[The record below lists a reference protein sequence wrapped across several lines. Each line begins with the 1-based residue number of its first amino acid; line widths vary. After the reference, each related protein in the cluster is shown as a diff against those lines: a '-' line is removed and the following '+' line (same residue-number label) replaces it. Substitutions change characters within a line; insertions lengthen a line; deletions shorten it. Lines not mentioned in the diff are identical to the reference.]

1 MSAQQEVVIN
11 HQAVWTDHVR
21 KAVLKFLKT
30 AVVIDNDPRDNA
42 RPAPPV
48 PLAEPVTEDSGL
60 GNDAHV
66 IPAENAPITA
76 ASTSNVLDI
85 RKISDSFS
93 ENGMACAFVLPDD
106 SDDDEERIRK
116 RVVLAAKTADI
127 LVIDWHLRPKSSTLT
142 LKLLEEIAESDASEN
157 GRMRLVCI
165 YTGEPLDAHILE
177 QAKDKLSVQGV
188 QFADIDGGAD
198 FPFCAKS
205 KNSLIVLA
213 NKSSTQADVLPI
225 KLIDLFAYLA
235 DGLVPA
241 FALAA
246 IGAVRKNTHH
256 MLTRFGKGLD
266 SAYIANRLITNPP
279 GDVSELMREL
289 LVAECDNAIGLDS
302 VADDFL
308 EPDAIS
314 AWLNVNDIASFH
326 YRVDNATPANALE
339 FDRIAINGLLEH
351 GINDHGIKI
360 SNKPKREFP
369 ENLRGLV
376 SHVIAGSVEGS
387 RSAENEFSRL
397 VAFRREASGSSVS
410 TQAKDWLPSLTTGTL
425 LKSIKDGKEKYLFC
439 FSPACDMLRLNS
451 SRPFVFVE
459 GIRKNSPYNMIV
471 LDGETEVPIYF
482 DKNYPV
488 VTTYSFM
495 PEKKLKRV
503 RASKVSVEGSADKF
517 VFTPI
522 GSAPGE
528 ELTWL
533 GEVRYGR
540 AMSEMATLASRWMR
554 VGIIDSE
561 NLRLAGKK
569 TFPFA

>member
-1 MSAQQEVVIN
+1 MSAQQELVKN
-11 HQAVWTDHVR
+11 HQAIWTDHVR

-42 RPAPPV
+42 RPSPPAV
-48 PLAEPVTEDSGL
+48 LTEQVMEDSGL
-60 GNDAHV
+60 GNDAYV
-66 IPAENAPITA
+66 IPAEDVPIPVVSTA
-76 ASTSNVLDI
+76 NNLDI

-93 ENGMACAFVLPDD
+93 ENGMACAFVLPEDND
-106 SDDDEERIRK
+106 HNEERIRN
-116 RVVLAAKTADI
+116 RVVLAAKNADI
-127 LVIDWHLRPKSSTLT
+127 LVIDWHLRPKSSRLT
-142 LKLLEEIAESDASEN
+142 LQLLKEIAESDASEN
-157 GRMRLVCI
+157 GRMRLICI
-165 YTGEPLDAHILE
+165 YTGEPLDVHILD
-177 QAKDKLSVQGV
+177 QAKQELSVQGV
-188 QFADIDGGAD
+188 QFTNVDNNTD
-198 FPFCAKS
+198 FPFCARS

-213 NKSSTQADVLPI
+213 NKSATQADVLPI
-225 KLIDLFAYLA
+225 KLIDIFACLA

-314 AWLNVNDIASFH
+314 AWLNINEIATFQ
-326 YRVDNATPANALE
+326 YQVDGDEANNLLE
-339 FDRIAINGLLEH
+339 FDRIAIDGLLKH

-360 SNKPKREFP
+360 SNSNKRKFP
-369 ENLRGLV
+369 ETLRGRV
-376 SHVIAGSVEGS
+376 SHALAGGIEKS
-387 RSAENEFSRL
+387 RAAESEFSRL
-397 VAFRREASGSSVS
+397 VSFRREASGSSLS

-425 LKSIKDGKEKYLFC
+425 LKSSKDGVEKYLFC
-439 FSPACDMLRLNS
+439 FSPACDMLRLNGP
-451 SRPFVFVE
+451 RPFVFVE
-459 GIRKNSPYNMIV
+459 GVKNNTPYNMIV
-471 LDGETEVPIYF
+471 MDEGTETPVYF

-488 VTTYSFM
+488 VTTYSFT

-503 RASKVSVEGSADKF
+503 RATKLSIQGADDKYI
-517 VFTPI
+517 FTPI
-522 GSAPGE
+522 GGAPGE